1 MFNDTSEKET
11 ELRLLVHT
19 GAVGAV
25 IGKGGH
31 KIKQIRELS
40 GANVKAYQNCAPQS
54 SERVISIR
62 GEREALVPALRLC
75 FQVIV
80 ENGQRGAGM
89 PYDPANFDAYFAH
102 EYGGYGGGGGGG
114 GGGVQAGR
122 FGPDVAGGGASNAR
136 GGGGMRMRGGR
147 GGGAGGGLP
156 PGGGPPLG
164 FPGGPAGYVAAAGG
178 GGFPAR
184 PPMGRGFGIDAYGRE
199 VAGFGPPP
207 PPVRAKFSGGGPEAA
222 ARFGGAPGGGG
233 PEMGWTMGKVEEGDD
248 GPRDVTQ
255 VTIPKDL
262 AGAIIGENLWTLFQ
276 KSPAI
281 TRLNGYR
288 ECGKIMR
295 VLTCNCSRFYL
306 PVYFKWDLTN
316 CEFLPVGT
324 CLPKPRL
331 VEVFG
336 FWVCVKKNNQQFW
349 SNIKYLT

>member
-1 MFNDTSEKET
+1 LPFMFNDTSEKET

-62 GEREALVPALRLC
+62 GERDALVPALRLC

-114 GGGVQAGR
+114 AQSGAAGR
-122 FGPDVAGGGASNAR
+122 FGPDGSGGANGR
-136 GGGGMRMRGGR
+136 GGGGMRMRGGPGR
-147 GGGAGGGLP
+147 GGGAGGGGGGLP
-156 PGGGPPLG
+156 PGPPMG
-164 FPGGPAGYVAAAGG
+164 FPGGPAGFVAAAGG
-178 GGFPAR
+178 GFPGAR

-199 VAGFGPPP
+199 VAGFV
-207 PPVRAKFSGGGPEAA
+207 PPVRGKFGGGGGPPDAA
-222 ARFGGAPGGGG
+222 ARFGGAPGGGGG
-233 PEMGWTMGKVEEGDD
+233 PEMGWTMGKVEEDD

-262 AGAIIGENLWTLFQ
+262 AGAIIGQN
-276 KSPAI
+276 
-281 TRLNGYR
+281 R
-288 ECGKIMR
+288 
-295 VLTCNCSRFYL
+295 
-306 PVYFKWDLTN
+306 
-316 CEFLPVGT
+316 
-324 CLPKPRL
+324 
-331 VEVFG
+331 
-336 FWVCVKKNNQQFW
+336 
-349 SNIKYLT
+349 